1 MPIKI
6 AGNVN
11 VDAPRQEV
19 WDSLFDL
26 DVMRN
31 VTAKVPGVSVER
43 LDQIDDMHYEGTA
56 VIGVAAIKGKYDGTI
71 TVLEKREPEFIRIKG
86 EGKGGGNWT
95 SGEVNLNLA
104 EEDGKTMMSYAGQG
118 NLSGPLASLG
128 QRLVDTVGRQFID
141 QGAKAFAGEIGARH
155 LAMVGAEAGI
165 PVTPVP
171 SPAAPV
177 GEIAFAVLMVLL
189 IAVLVI
195 ALSVPR

>member
-104 EEDGKTMMSYAGQG
+104 ELDGKTTMSYAGQG

-155 LAMVGAEAGI
+155 LALVGAAAGAA
-165 PVTPVP
+165 VEPVP
-171 SPAAPV
+171 ERATV
-177 GEIAFAVLMVLL
+177 GEILFALLMTVL

-195 ALSVPR
+195 AVSAPR

>member
-11 VDAPRQEV
+11 VEAPRQEV

-26 DVMRN
+26 DVMRS
-31 VTAKVPGVSVER
+31 VTAKVPGVNVER
-43 LDQIDDMHYEGTA
+43 LDQIDDTHYEGTA

-71 TVLEKREPEFIRIKG
+71 TVLERREPEFIRIKG

-128 QRLVDTVGRQFID
+128 ATPGGYGGTSIYRSGRQSVC
-141 QGAKAFAGEIGARH
+141 GRNRR
-155 LAMVGAEAGI
+155 
-165 PVTPVP
+165 
-171 SPAAPV
+171 AAPRH
-177 GEIAFAVLMVLL
+177 GWRG
-189 IAVLVI
+189 
-195 ALSVPR
+195 SGSCR